1 MAVTKWGIPAAVG
14 CDGAEIG
21 KCRVAG
27 NETGEVDIYLRR
39 YGRTRGLSVHVKR
52 SPPNP
57 ARQPQQ
63 SSRSGLAPI
72 DHRGFARKAGEIIAK
87 AVESAG
93 QEARRR
99 RKGK

>member
-1 MAVTKWGIPAAVG
+1 V
-14 CDGAEIG
+14 
-21 KCRVAG
+21 RVQ
-27 NETGEVDIYLRR
+27 RPR
-39 YGRTRGLSVHVKR
+39 
-52 SPPNP
+52 PNP

>member
-1 MAVTKWGIPAAVG
+1 M
-14 CDGAEIG
+14 
-21 KCRVAG
+21 
-27 NETGEVDIYLRR
+27 
-39 YGRTRGLSVHVKR
+39 KR
-52 SPPNP
+52 PPPDP
-57 ARQPQQ
+57 ARQPPQ

-87 AVESAG
+87 AVEHAG

>member
-1 MAVTKWGIPAAVG
+1 MISG
-14 CDGAEIG
+14 GA
-21 KCRVAG
+21 
-27 NETGEVDIYLRR
+27 GE
-39 YGRTRGLSVHVKR
+39 TRGLSVRVKR

-57 ARQPQQ
+57 ARHRQQ

-87 AVESAG
+87 AVEHAG
-93 QEARRR
+93 QEARRP